1 MCAER
6 HVDSLHRVSGPRDL
20 QRRQHDDAA
29 APALR
34 DLSRSSERRIRRV
47 HAREQSS
54 GGAADDFAGDTAA
67 AGVGRARDVSSGV
80 HQPLRKYRSVLAE
93 FLRFHVDDFVAA
105 PTSGRDGRDGLRR
118 AQGQAPNSHQLDP
131 DDLLLAARGAPYPD
145 CRAPGAQGCRDP
157 VVRKRDPNEKQRK
170 PEALG
175 NVLGA
180 FLKESKL
187 EERVEAA
194 QVVPE
199 WESLV
204 GKQIATVTKPISV
217 TQDGTL
223 FVSVKTNGW
232 MTELSLMEPQLLRA
246 LNSKEGRTRIKK
258 IRLQLMR

>member
-1 MCAER
+1 M
-6 HVDSLHRVSGPRDL
+6 
-20 QRRQHDDAA
+20 
-29 APALR
+29 
-34 DLSRSSERRIRRV
+34 
-47 HAREQSS
+47 
-54 GGAADDFAGDTAA
+54 
-67 AGVGRARDVSSGV
+67 
-80 HQPLRKYRSVLAE
+80 
-93 FLRFHVDDFVAA
+93 
-105 PTSGRDGRDGLRR
+105 
-118 AQGQAPNSHQLDP
+118 
-131 DDLLLAARGAPYPD
+131 
-145 CRAPGAQGCRDP
+145 
-157 VVRKRDPNEKQRK
+157 RKRDPNEKKRK

-232 MTELSLMEPQLLRA
+232 MTELSLMEPQILKA
-246 LNSKEGRTRIKK
+246 LNAKPGRRPVRQ
-258 IRLQLMR
+258 IRLRLMR

>member
-1 MCAER
+1 MYAEH
-6 HVDSLHRVSGPRDL
+6 HVDSPPLDSDDPLLGA
-20 QRRQHDDAA
+20 RR
-29 APALR
+29 
-34 DLSRSSERRIRRV
+34 SR
-47 HAREQSS
+47 H
-54 GGAADDFAGDTAA
+54 
-67 AGVGRARDVSSGV
+67 
-80 HQPLRKYRSVLAE
+80 
-93 FLRFHVDDFVAA
+93 
-105 PTSGRDGRDGLRR
+105 
-118 AQGQAPNSHQLDP
+118 LDP
-131 DDLLLAARGAPYPD
+131 
-145 CRAPGAQGCRDP
+145 RAFTADGFRHP
-157 VVRKRDPNEKQRK
+157 VVRKRDPNEKKRK

-180 FLKESKL
+180 FLKQSKL

-246 LNSKEGRTRIKK
+246 LNSKAGRTRIRK